1 MNLCR
6 IRGMATDVQIT
17 ATVAK
22 ALRAFLDDPTAPRYG
37 MELIKTT
44 GLPSGTIYPVLA
56 RLEHAGWLV
65 SEKEDIDPLLEGRPP
80 RRYYTLSPEGAARAR
95 REVAALAEELRLDRA
110 PSAKRPSFVPGRLA
124 GTT

>member
-1 MNLCR
+1 
-6 IRGMATDVQIT
+6 MATDVQIT

-22 ALRAFLDDPTAPRYG
+22 VLRAFLDDPTAPRYG
-37 MELIKTT
+37 MELIRVT

-56 RLEHAGWLV
+56 RLEHAEWLV
-65 SEKEDIDPLLEGRPP
+65 SEKEAIDPLLEGRPP

-95 REVAALAEELRLDRA
+95 HEVRALAEELHFDSPPATKKPL
-110 PSAKRPSFVPGRLA
+110 FVPGRLA